1 MQADPAKQSRGWGGA
16 EKQHRRAT
24 NLPVPTACWMHGS
37 SRSQVVLLEMV
48 EPLGTAQ
55 HPLSPKIEKFLH
67 SPKVG
72 GAQGGRCH
80 RAASP
85 TTQGT
90 VRTTSQLPLPPH
102 PALGSPHPHDVAMGS
117 RTPAP
122 PYLGRGGVRPSRRRS
137 PMRRGAA
144 FSPGPYS
151 ELRAS
156 PSFPHSLPAARE
168 RFKIQRFPERSAE
181 KQER

>member
-1 MQADPAKQSRGWGGA
+1 M
-16 EKQHRRAT
+16 
-24 NLPVPTACWMHGS
+24 
-37 SRSQVVLLEMV
+37 LLEMV

-90 VRTTSQLPLPPH
+90 VRTTSQLPLPPPPRAGVSSPPRCRYGITH
-102 PALGSPHPHDVAMGS
+102 P
-117 RTPAP
+117 RTPLP
-122 PYLGRGGVRPSRRRS
+122 WKRRS
-137 PMRRGAA
+137 AAIPAKITHETGCCIFAWAIFGAA
-144 FSPGPYS
+144 C
-151 ELRAS
+151 
-156 PSFPHSLPAARE
+156 LPLLPPLTACCQGE
-168 RFKIQRFPERSAE
+168 V
-181 KQER
+181 